1 MTKVEAVKELLKNNK
16 GVASLEFIYNNIETY
31 YPEAKKAKDW
41 QAGIRGIIN
50 REIAVQKH
58 FKRLGTSL
66 YALLDY
72 EEERI
77 EEVQKDKQRMHS
89 YMQGICLEIG
99 NFLNLQTYTSDKSA
113 KFNNVSLSELAT
125 MPTIPNFTYPKII
138 EDVKQIDVL
147 WFNEKGYQYP
157 KRAIEVVDSL
167 GTLEAALKRTLQL
180 IEFNLSFSIL
190 CKKEDLPKVEKRFNS
205 EPYIRTKARYQ
216 ILPYE
221 HVVNIYNNAI
231 AYKNDPFLSVQNYF

>member
-1 MTKVEAVKELLKNNK
+1 MSKVEAVKELLKNNK
-16 GVASLEFIYNNIETY
+16 GVASLEFIYNNIATY
-31 YPEAKKAKDW
+31 YPAAKNSEHW
-41 QAGIRGIIN
+41 EAGIRGIIN
-50 REIAVQKH
+50 REIAAQKH
-58 FKRLGTSL
+58 FKRIGASL

-72 EEERI
+72 QEEQI
-77 EEVQKDKQRMHS
+77 EEVKKDTQRMHS
-89 YMQGICLEIG
+89 YMQGICLELG
-99 NFLNLQTYTSDKSA
+99 NLLRLKTYTPDKSA

-125 MPTIPNFTYPKII
+125 MKTIPDFTYPKII

-190 CKKEDLPKVEKRFNS
+190 CKKEDIQKVEKRFNA
-205 EPYIRTKARYQ
+205 EPYIRAKDRYQ

-221 HVVNIYNNAI
+221 HVVNIYKDAVT
-231 AYKNDPFLSVQNYF
+231 YKNDPFLSVQNCF

>member
-31 YPEAKKAKDW
+31 YPAAKNSVDW
-41 QAGIRGIIN
+41 KAGIRGIIN
-50 REIAVQKH
+50 REIAVQKN
-58 FKRLGTSL
+58 FKRVGTSL

-72 EEERI
+72 KEEQI

-99 NFLNLQTYTSDKSA
+99 NFLNLKTYTPDKSA
-113 KFNNVSLSELAT
+113 KFNNVNLSELAT
-125 MPTIPNFTYPKII
+125 MESVPAFTYPKII

-190 CKKEDLPKVEKRFNS
+190 CKKEDMQKVEKRFNS
-205 EPYIRTKARYQ
+205 EPYIRTKERYQ

-231 AYKNDPFLSVQNYF
+231 AHKNDPFLSVQNYF